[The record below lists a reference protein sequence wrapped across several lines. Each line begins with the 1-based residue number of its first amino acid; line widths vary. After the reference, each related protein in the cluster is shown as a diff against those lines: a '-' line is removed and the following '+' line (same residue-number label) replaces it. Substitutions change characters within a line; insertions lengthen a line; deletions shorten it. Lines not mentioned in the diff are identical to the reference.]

1 MCTSTLN
8 CISVG
13 KNQRFD
19 CVCVVLPDRNKVY
32 KNKWIKLETVGRENM
47 NMTWPFKQVTQGDQ
61 VEVQNLQLLQALSLK
76 FPKQLK
82 HHRAP
87 TDHPKLLWS
96 FRPMGDLAYIEQKYW
111 PHVGCFVTLPTGP
124 ALEEQCNNKAIRF
137 VGVASITSICL
148 RSGTYILCKLQTG
161 PFYWISWA
169 CFPLNFQAIWFQL
182 SPGQGLHND
191 LWYAICKYNI
201 QLIQHDIT

>member
-87 TDHPKLLWS
+87 TDPPKLLWS

-148 RSGTYILCKLQTG
+148 RSGTYILCKLDLFIEFHG
-161 PFYWISWA
+161 LLSLEFPGHLISTQPWPRIA
-169 CFPLNFQAIWFQL
+169 QWFV
-182 SPGQGLHND
+182 
-191 LWYAICKYNI
+191 ICNMQI
-201 QLIQHDIT
+201 